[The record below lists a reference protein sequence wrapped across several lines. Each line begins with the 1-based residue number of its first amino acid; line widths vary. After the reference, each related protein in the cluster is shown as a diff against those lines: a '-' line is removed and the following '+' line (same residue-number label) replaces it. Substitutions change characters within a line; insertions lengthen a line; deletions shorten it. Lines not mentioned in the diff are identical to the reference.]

1 MQWLKN
7 QYSASENWSSGGHK
21 SPVVC
26 FAMVS
31 PMSDSHIFFLQ
42 KNRSDEDPAVN
53 VRVHRPAAWSLPS
66 TYLHRGHLLSSF
78 LLPLPHP
85 AWFFLLLLR
94 LPPLPWKVLSWTHPW
109 LKSFFTQLWRKKNK
123 RKEKKKDSTLPVRFF
138 SAFYPRM
145 GGKIQSNWK
154 GWQLL
159 KNYIIYTHILCS
171 FHPHLY

>member
-109 LKSFFTQLWRKKNK
+109 LKSFFTQLWRKKKQKK
-123 RKEKKKDSTLPVRFF
+123 RKKKRQYTSSKIFF
-138 SAFYPRM
+138 SFLSQNGR
-145 GGKIQSNWK
+145 KNSVKLK
-154 GWQLL
+154 GMA
-159 KNYIIYTHILCS
+159 IT
-171 FHPHLY
+171 

>member
-31 PMSDSHIFFLQ
+31 PMSDSHIFFCRRIGLMRIQ
-42 KNRSDEDPAVN
+42 LWMSGYTNQQHDLCHPPTYIEDTFF
-53 VRVHRPAAWSLPS
+53 RLSCCLCHTLLGFFCCCYDSL
-66 TYLHRGHLLSSF
+66 LCLG
-78 LLPLPHP
+78 
-85 AWFFLLLLR
+85 
-94 LPPLPWKVLSWTHPW
+94 
-109 LKSFFTQLWRKKNK
+109 KSFHEHIHGWRVSSHSSGEKKNK